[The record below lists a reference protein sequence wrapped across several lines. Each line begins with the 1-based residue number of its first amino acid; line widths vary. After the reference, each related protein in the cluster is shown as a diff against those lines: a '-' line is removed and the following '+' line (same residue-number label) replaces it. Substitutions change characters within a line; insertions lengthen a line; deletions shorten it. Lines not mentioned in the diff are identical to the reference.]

1 MKTIILPRQARDE
14 HIWESCGKGRAAFSA
29 GWSLFSVCGY
39 IWQSFFAKWL
49 YYSLPGYN
57 WRLQHLILYAPFL
70 TCTVVSSF
78 VLSESPRWLLVNRGV
93 EAATAA
99 LAKVAR
105 RNGAEA
111 ALASF
116 ELRAPT
122 TTADGKT
129 GDGLRDL
136 FCVPSLRRRMLA
148 TLVLW

>member
-1 MKTIILPRQARDE
+1 MAIE
-14 HIWESCGKGRAAFSA
+14 AAS
-29 GWSLFSVCGY
+29 
-39 IWQSFFAKWL
+39 Q
-49 YYSLPGYN
+49 
-57 WRLQHLILYAPFL
+57 
-70 TCTVVSSF
+70 
-78 VLSESPRWLLVNRGV
+78 V

-99 LAKVAR
+99 LANVAR

-122 TTADGKT
+122 TTTDGKT
-129 GDGLRDL
+129 GDGLKDL